1 MADMLLRYQSNKY
14 GAQTNRQIRAVWRA
28 ALLVSTMS
36 IVAIVAIFWLDKYNL
51 EMFPSVF

>member
-28 ALLVSTMS
+28 ALLVRTMS
-36 IVAIVAIFWLDKYNL
+36 IVAIFWLGKYNL

>member
-28 ALLVSTMS
+28 ALLVRTMS